1 MEVHSYPLGLFLL
14 LLLLPKSEV
23 DDAPQMEE
31 VEVEVVVAMIESPFC
46 MRKFLMRG

>member
-14 LLLLPKSEV
+14 LLLLSKSEV
-23 DDAPQMEE
+23 DDAPQME
-31 VEVEVVVAMIESPFC
+31 EVEVVVAMIESPFC